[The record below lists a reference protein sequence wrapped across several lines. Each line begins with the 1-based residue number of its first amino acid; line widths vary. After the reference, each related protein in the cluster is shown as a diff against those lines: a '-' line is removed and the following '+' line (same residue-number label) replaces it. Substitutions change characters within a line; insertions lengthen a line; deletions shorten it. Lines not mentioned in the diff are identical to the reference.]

1 MCVCVVFEF
10 NQSAYSSSSSGVR
23 LVCVCTVPY
32 RTTSECDMHNNHGG
46 RGSPGGHTA
55 VHHHH
60 QGHILPRNRC
70 ALMCI
75 DKHDDDV
82 HTGQASA
89 REDQPGS
96 GADGEY
102 EATDDRYP
110 S

>member
-1 MCVCVVFEF
+1 MCVVFEF
-10 NQSAYSSSSSGVR
+10 NQSAYSSSSSGVH
-23 LVCVCTVPY
+23 LVCVRYVPY

-60 QGHILPRNRC
+60 HSRSYSSPKQ
-70 ALMCI
+70 MCI
-75 DKHDDDV
+75 DV
-82 HTGQASA
+82 HALISMMMMMYRASA

-102 EATDDRYP
+102 EATDDRYLP
-110 S
+110 

>member
-1 MCVCVVFEF
+1 M
-10 NQSAYSSSSSGVR
+10 Y
-23 LVCVCTVPY
+23 VPY

-55 VHHHH
+55 VH
-60 QGHILPRNRC
+60 QSSSSRSYSSPKQT
-70 ALMCI
+70 CI
-75 DKHDDDV
+75 DV
-82 HTGQASA
+82 HALISMMYRASA

>member
-1 MCVCVVFEF
+1 MCVVLSSISQHIVVVVVESIRFV
-10 NQSAYSSSSSGVR
+10 Y
-23 LVCVCTVPY
+23 VPY
-32 RTTSECDMHNNHGG
+32 RTTSECDMHTNHGG

-60 QGHILPRNRC
+60 QGRILPRNRC

-75 DKHDDDV
+75 DKHDDDDV
-82 HTGQASA
+82 QASA

>member
-1 MCVCVVFEF
+1 
-10 NQSAYSSSSSGVR
+10 
-23 LVCVCTVPY
+23 
-32 RTTSECDMHNNHGG
+32 MHNNHGG

-60 QGHILPRNRC
+60 HQGRILPRNRC
-70 ALMCI
+70 ALISMMYR
-75 DKHDDDV
+75 
-82 HTGQASA
+82 ASA

>member
-1 MCVCVVFEF
+1 
-10 NQSAYSSSSSGVR
+10 
-23 LVCVCTVPY
+23 
-32 RTTSECDMHNNHGG
+32 MHNNHGGTG

-60 QGHILPRNRC
+60 HQGRILPRNRC
-70 ALMCI
+70 ALKCI

-82 HTGQASA
+82 QASA